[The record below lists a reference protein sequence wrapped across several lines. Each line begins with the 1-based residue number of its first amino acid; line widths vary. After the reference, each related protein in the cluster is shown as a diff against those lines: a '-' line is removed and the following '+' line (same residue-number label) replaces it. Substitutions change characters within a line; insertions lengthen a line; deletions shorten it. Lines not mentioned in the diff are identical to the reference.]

1 MSTSDN
7 GRPGTR
13 PDATCSLTSKATT
26 IGSAST
32 RHSATSRPSKPNGT
46 RAKPHVREVGG
57 RSGAARSARQA
68 AQTVL
73 NPALVTIGVTSL
85 GTGVAVAGVV
95 NAPNSLSGSLSSLG
109 QLGREIGANGSVN
122 VLVQK
127 PGPETSVRTSASDN
141 LFKDVVLQRGRTMVP
156 AGGT

>member
-1 MSTSDN
+1 MADEALRMQAEVVDRFS
-7 GRPGTR
+7 GP
-13 PDATCSLTSKATT
+13 LKALR
-26 IGSAST
+26 AQLLD
-32 RHSATSRPSKPNGT
+32 TSRQGAAHGET
-46 RAKPHVREVGG
+46 LAKGLG
-57 RSGAARSARQA
+57 RVEGAARSAGQA

-73 NPALVTIGVTSL
+73 NPALATIGVTSL

-95 NAPNSLSGSLSSLG
+95 NALNSLSGSLSSLG